1 MKGSGEFV
9 PFSFFIN
16 YAYICMWIRQNL
28 KETVLKSIITWPTL
42 GKQNMQTKEVYYPWR
57 LQILM
62 RYWYWSLHVII
73 GRSVHWIGHY
83 VYWIFMKFEDLKL
96 YRPQIFVKKKKIRTL
111 KGVKQGFLQYHCYT
125 GGSPWYDTTLS

>member
-16 YAYICMWIRQNL
+16 YAYICTWIRQNL

-73 GRSVHWIGHY
+73 GRSVHWIGLY

-96 YRPQIFVKKKKIRTL
+96 YRPQVFVKKKKIRTL